1 MNLETF
7 SISYC
12 DDIEV
17 EAAMQSLF
25 SLAKTILENSQLTLT
40 YLELSPFKL
49 KKYDDLVHEFM
60 KEVISYDYANLKT
73 LDLANSQF
81 CSIEQLKEVGELLLE

>member
-1 MNLETF
+1 MTELNETACARIIDNCMNLETF

-25 SLAKTILENSQLTLT
+25 SLAKTILENS
-40 YLELSPFKL
+40 
-49 KKYDDLVHEFM
+49 
-60 KEVISYDYANLKT
+60 
-73 LDLANSQF
+73 
-81 CSIEQLKEVGELLLE
+81 

>member
-7 SISYC
+7 HISYC

-17 EAAMQSLF
+17 EAALQSLF
-25 SLAKTILENSQLTLT
+25 SLAQTILENSQFTLT

-49 KKYDDLVHEFM
+49 KKYDDLVHDFM
-60 KEVISYDYANLKT
+60 KDVICYDYVNLKT

-81 CSIEQLKEVGELLLE
+81 CSIEQLQEIGELLLE